1 MHGKSKQGR
10 SDKTWVSQWRRRRD
24 AGEDRDA
31 GRACVEEPGVVL
43 KGGGGYCLVQVSYRT
58 WES

>member
-43 KGGGGYCLVQVSYRT
+43 RGGGGVVLVV
-58 WES
+58 

>member
-1 MHGKSKQGR
+1 MQRKSKQGMLN
-10 SDKTWVSQWRRRRD
+10 KTWVSQWRRRRD

-43 KGGGGYCLVQVSYRT
+43 RGGVVVLVV
-58 WES
+58 